1 MTRNFSRNA
10 SGKPI
15 YFLYDP
21 NGKQSNFH
29 VMQVVG
35 QLNFFFFFFCIIQ
48 VANMGAAIV
57 IPVASKWLL
66 M

>member
-10 SGKPI
+10 SGKPS
-15 YFLYDP
+15 YFLFDP

-29 VMQVVG
+29 EMQVVG
-35 QLNFFFFFFCIIQ
+35 QLNFFSFFCIIQ

>member
-1 MTRNFSRNA
+1 MTRNFSCNA

-35 QLNFFFFFFCIIQ
+35 QLNFFFFFFLYNPSGKHGSCYR
-48 VANMGAAIV
+48 NPSG
-57 IPVASKWLL
+57 K
-66 M
+66 